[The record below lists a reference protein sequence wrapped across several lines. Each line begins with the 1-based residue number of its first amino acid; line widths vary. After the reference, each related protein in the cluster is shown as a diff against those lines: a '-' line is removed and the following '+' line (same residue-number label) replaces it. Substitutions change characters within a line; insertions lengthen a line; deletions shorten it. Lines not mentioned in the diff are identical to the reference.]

1 MLQRGIVYVNACIC
15 ITTHTHTHKHIE
27 AIRTYSMCM
36 RVCMCLA
43 AIRECVLVQKFQINS
58 LHTYTNGVSV
68 RLGFRFSIDASF
80 VVILISVFCMSC
92 CMFASKNA

>member
-1 MLQRGIVYVNACIC
+1 MLQRCIVYVNACIC
-15 ITTHTHTHKHIE
+15 ITTHTYAHEHIE
-27 AIRTYSMCM
+27 AIRTYSMC
-36 RVCMCLA
+36 VCLA
-43 AIRECVLVQKFQINS
+43 ALRECVLVQKFQINS

-80 VVILISVFCMSC
+80 VVILISVFGMSC